1 MRVVV
6 QMSFMRKKL
15 EKQYQGKLDE
25 MEAELEE
32 THGESEALR
41 AQIKELMEHVEQS
54 GGTVPT
60 QLASAGSADA
70 GDSRHVD
77 KLKRELMKQV
87 RRAPPS
93 LPQRAQGFRD

>member
-1 MRVVV
+1 
-6 QMSFMRKKL
+6 MSFMRKKL

-60 QLASAGSADA
+60 QLATAGSADA
-70 GDSRHVD
+70 GDKKHVD
-77 KLKRELMKQV
+77 RLKRELMKQV
-87 RRAPPS
+87 RRAPPE
-93 LPQRAQGFRD
+93 PTAARAGLAD